1 MALDLTKLKNRLDSL
16 KTKGNAASKHM
27 WKPKGKT
34 TIRILPYKHN
44 PDNPFIE
51 LYFHYGIN
59 NKTYLSPS
67 TFGRPDPIVEMA
79 NKLKK
84 TGDKEDWL
92 QGRKIEPKLRTYV
105 PILVRGQEADGVK
118 FWGMGKQAYE
128 EILSI
133 ISDSDYGDITD
144 LSNGNDIIV
153 DYKSPQEC
161 GKQFGDMNI
170 RPRPVKSKAF
180 DPANATVKE
189 SVKNMI
195 DLLTVYTEPTYDE
208 LAIAMDEW
216 LSQPA
221 EGGNAVPT
229 EDVPAE
235 EPAPTSPIAA
245 AKAKAAAAKSAP
257 VPVDGE
263 DEEAPAP
270 KSAPKSATIAAS
282 KAAPAASAQAVSD
295 EFDSIF
301 NSP

>member
-1 MALDLTKLKNRLDSL
+1 MAIDLTKIKNRLESL

-51 LYFHYGIN
+51 MYFHYGIN

-67 TFGRPDPIVEMA
+67 TFGRPDPILEMA
-79 NKLKK
+79 NKLKS
-84 TGDKEDWL
+84 TGEKEDWL
-92 QGRKIEPKLRTYV
+92 EGRKIEPKLRTYV

-128 EILSI
+128 EILGI
-133 ISDSDYGDITD
+133 ISDPDYGDITD
-144 LSNGNDIIV
+144 LSAGNDIIV

-170 RPRPVKSKAF
+170 RPRPAKSKAF
-180 DPANATVKE
+180 DPSNAVVKE
-189 SVKNMI
+189 AVKNMI
-195 DLLTVYTEPTYDE
+195 DLISVYTEPTYEE
-208 LAIAMDEW
+208 LAKAMDEW
-216 LSQPA
+216 LAQPSAGGTAA
-221 EGGNAVPT
+221 EDTVPP
-229 EDVPAE
+229 EDTDT
-235 EPAPTSPIAA
+235 APVSPIAA
-245 AKAKAAAAKSAP
+245 AKAKAAKNLTVPPADFDEGTPTAKTP
-257 VPVDGE
+257 
-263 DEEAPAP
+263 P
-270 KSAPKSATIAAS
+270 KSVTIAAA
-282 KAAPAASAQAVSD
+282 KPVASTTQAVSD